1 MPRTSRPRKPAPRG
15 KSVVESVLMA
25 AREELARVGY
35 RALRIED
42 VATRAGVHKTT
53 IYRRFPEKI
62 DLVRATMQ
70 ELFHENFQT
79 KDTGSLRGDLIH
91 FGQVITA
98 FFQSVEGQ
106 SLVRMMTT
114 EGTDPELRSIVE
126 SVRANKEALPKRVI
140 EGAVTRGEIHPAT
153 DGELLF
159 KTLVGAI
166 HHRLFAMEQCVSELN
181 LAKLVDLLLYG
192 VLPRDAGTKPK
203 KAGLKVR
210 NRSLR

>member
-1 MPRTSRPRKPAPRG
+1 M
-15 KSVVESVLMA
+15 
-25 AREELARVGY
+25 GY

-70 ELFHENFQT
+70 ELFQENFHT

-91 FGQVITA
+91 FGQDISA

-106 SLVRMMTT
+106 SLVRMMMT

-126 SVRANKEALPKRVI
+126 SVRASKEALPKRVI
-140 EGAVTRGEIHPAT
+140 EGAVARGEIPRST
-153 DGELLF
+153 DGDFLF
-159 KTLVGAI
+159 ETLVGAI
-166 HHRLFAMEQCVSELN
+166 HHRLFAKEKCVSELN

-192 VLPRDAGTKPK
+192 VLPRSGQGMKASPTK
-203 KAGLKVR
+203 KVR
-210 NRSLR
+210 NP